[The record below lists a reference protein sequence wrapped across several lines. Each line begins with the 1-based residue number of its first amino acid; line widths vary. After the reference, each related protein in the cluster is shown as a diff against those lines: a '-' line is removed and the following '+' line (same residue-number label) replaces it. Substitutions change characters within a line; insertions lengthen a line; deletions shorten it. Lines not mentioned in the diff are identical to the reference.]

1 VAKVA
6 DCTAGPQSATGYEIW
21 TLADRQL
28 VAAAWQLGNNPRA
41 CLTFL
46 TLDPVTIAAVRFEM
60 PSSSARETTIDQLR
74 ARSFTLQLIG
84 FNDQRISQRPGVFPS
99 PGDLP
104 AHALSRT
111 SAAD

>member
-1 VAKVA
+1 MAKVA

-46 TLDPVTIAAVRFEM
+46 TLAAVRFEM

-104 AHALSRT
+104 AHALSRS